1 MQKLRLD
8 EVFGWKPKLTGYTEI
23 ERTLK
28 ERKKPKIMKW
38 KEILIINDDS
48 HGNSGWSFSR
58 MDIIQNFG
66 AP

>member
-8 EVFGWKPKLTGYTEI
+8 EVLWWKPKMIGYTEI

-38 KEILIINDDS
+38 KKILILNDDS
-48 HGNSGWSFSR
+48 HRNSG
-58 MDIIQNFG
+58 
-66 AP
+66 